1 MGDLQSEAS
10 GSDSENECLP
20 VERRAVVVGPSTD
33 DADDAETEEP
43 RDPLADYDDDETCVE
58 LMHARLTTLSDL
70 ELERFTSLEYLGLR
84 QNLIVDMSLVSTLSP
99 TLRDLDLYDNRIKR
113 ITGLD
118 ASPSLQ
124 SLDLSFNKIRTI
136 ENLDALQDLKEL
148 FLVSNRI
155 HVIENLS
162 ALRSLTYLELGANRI
177 RTIQGLDELTEL
189 EQLFLGKNKI
199 SRLENL
205 SSLKKLRVL
214 SIQSNR
220 IVAIE
225 GLEELTNL
233 EELYL
238 SHNGISEISGLDAN
252 TKLTIL
258 DVTSNQL
265 TRLSNITHLQV
276 LEDLWAS
283 GNQLTQ
289 FDNIEAECAVL
300 PELRT
305 VYFEFNPV
313 QRTQPANYRRKL
325 MLALPQITQIDA
337 TKCRSEPSMTF
348 VFGKLGKD
356 EEPTV
361 QSPTKQTVHS
371 TVKSTG
377 SVAETQAEMPADFVC
392 STRFA
397 DHFWSTDERCISVLM
412 HKLKSAKQT
421 CTDILHMA
429 TQRAQMEEDLGKRM
443 AKLARAG
450 LGTEEVGE
458 TKAAL
463 RTVRAEM
470 ESTARVHTDLAKQI
484 RTEIERPLSAFI
496 SDQRAKRRAQ
506 TSVIQKT
513 EGDRNTLRS
522 QLRKLQDKRRTDTK
536 RVGDLDLQVNG
547 LQGSGDPKLRA
558 KLERAQMQQRSTE
571 SEYTDVRERLKE
583 ADAQWYNVWRSACDV
598 FQILEEERVEQLKTT
613 LWAYTNLVSACCV
626 ADDESMERIRQDLE
640 KISVADD
647 ISEFIRTFGTG
658 APDPGLT
665 RASTQESG
673 DRTSKAETSDD
684 EGPAHG
690 SAVPVPTS
698 HSAQGNAQSNAMNS
712 MGPNNAMNTVGSNSN
727 AMNTVG
733 SNSQSMNTLNSS
745 SSYNAP
751 NGNMRSVNGTARSG
765 SIATAR
771 PQTQE
776 SMHQR
781 PVSMHAQASV
791 QPMMNG
797 HSPGWN
803 GRPTSAMHGAA
814 PDASYR
820 RASNNDMYGMANGMQ
835 MQPQQQPQF
844 VQRTNSQMAM
854 RGPETPPGYVYVN
867 NMDPRAPSSM
877 SAYRAN
883 GGTNSPVPMAS
894 QPPSNMNAYRAS
906 GNAQM
911 ANQQRPGTP
920 SQMDAYGVPRM
931 ESPRSRA
938 GTFNA
943 PAHTGTFGT
952 LTGTAQMQPF
962 AGHGSG
968 SAPGSPYQ
976 QQPSSRPSSAM
987 GGAQISGS
995 PHMGN
1000 ARPVSV
1006 MQQPQYVM
1014 QQPYRAATPVQQ
1026 QPQYVPMSRP
1036 PTQMSHS
1043 PVPQMHPQMG
1053 APSPHMH
1060 QRAPSVMGGAY
1071 SMPPSQQPPQPQQ
1084 QPHMMQQRSM
1094 SRVEQSGNSVSES
1107 GKEILFYVKVLYDYD
1122 ADNGKELTIRE
1133 GDVISVLAVSA
1144 DGWWEG
1150 EMTDRRTGR
1159 PIQGTFPSNF
1169 TDPISNLISQ

>member
-1 MGDLQSEAS
+1 MKY
-10 GSDSENECLP
+10 N
-20 VERRAVVVGPSTD
+20 
-33 DADDAETEEP
+33 
-43 RDPLADYDDDETCVE
+43 
-58 LMHARLTTLSDL
+58 
-70 ELERFTSLEYLGLR
+70 
-84 QNLIVDMSLVSTLSP
+84 
-99 TLRDLDLYDNRIKR
+99 
-113 ITGLD
+113 
-118 ASPSLQ
+118 
-124 SLDLSFNKIRTI
+124 
-136 ENLDALQDLKEL
+136 
-148 FLVSNRI
+148 
-155 HVIENLS
+155 
-162 ALRSLTYLELGANRI
+162 
-177 RTIQGLDELTEL
+177 
-189 EQLFLGKNKI
+189 I
-199 SRLENL
+199 S
-205 SSLKKLRVL
+205 S
-214 SIQSNR
+214 
-220 IVAIE
+220 
-225 GLEELTNL
+225 
-233 EELYL
+233 
-238 SHNGISEISGLDAN
+238 
-252 TKLTIL
+252 
-258 DVTSNQL
+258 
-265 TRLSNITHLQV
+265 
-276 LEDLWAS
+276 
-283 GNQLTQ
+283 
-289 FDNIEAECAVL
+289 
-300 PELRT
+300 
-305 VYFEFNPV
+305 
-313 QRTQPANYRRKL
+313 
-325 MLALPQITQIDA
+325 
-337 TKCRSEPSMTF
+337 F

-356 EEPTV
+356 EEPTP
-361 QSPTKQTVHS
+361 QSPTKQSMHN

-484 RTEIERPLSAFI
+484 RTEIERPLSSFI
-496 SDQRAKRRAQ
+496 ADQRAKRRAQ
-506 TSVIQKT
+506 TNIIQKT

-547 LQGSGDPKLRA
+547 LQGTGDPKLRA
-558 KLERAQMQQRSTE
+558 KLERAQMQQRATE

-598 FQILEEERVEQLKTT
+598 FQILEEERVEQLKTV

-626 ADDESMERIRQDLE
+626 SDDESMERIRQDLE

-647 ISEFIRTFGTG
+647 IAEFIRTFGTG
-658 APDPGLT
+658 APDPGLA
-665 RASTQESG
+665 RASTQRAEE
-673 DRTSKAETSDD
+673 DRQSKAETSDD
-684 EGPAHG
+684 EGPVHG

-698 HSAQGNAQSNAMNS
+698 HNVQGNSQGNSQGNASNNNGMNS
-712 MGPNNAMNTVGSNSN
+712 VGPNNAMNTVGSNSN

-733 SNSQSMNTLNSS
+733 SNNQSMNTLNSS

-751 NGNMRSVNGTARSG
+751 NSNMRSANGTARSG

-791 QPMMNG
+791 QPMMGG

-835 MQPQQQPQF
+835 MQPQQQQQF

-867 NMDPRAPSSM
+867 SMDPRAPSSM
-877 SAYRAN
+877 SAYRN
-883 GGTNSPVPMAS
+883 GTNSPVPMAS
-894 QPPSNMNAYRAS
+894 QPPNNMNAYRTS

-962 AGHGSG
+962 AGHASG

-976 QQPSSRPSSAM
+976 QQPSSRPTSAM

-1053 APSPHMH
+1053 ATPQMGAPSPHMH

-1071 SMPPSQQPPQPQQ
+1071 SMPPSQQPQP

-1094 SRVEQSGNSVSES
+1094 SRVEQSSNSVSES

>member
-1 MGDLQSEAS
+1 MKY
-10 GSDSENECLP
+10 N
-20 VERRAVVVGPSTD
+20 
-33 DADDAETEEP
+33 
-43 RDPLADYDDDETCVE
+43 
-58 LMHARLTTLSDL
+58 
-70 ELERFTSLEYLGLR
+70 
-84 QNLIVDMSLVSTLSP
+84 
-99 TLRDLDLYDNRIKR
+99 
-113 ITGLD
+113 
-118 ASPSLQ
+118 
-124 SLDLSFNKIRTI
+124 
-136 ENLDALQDLKEL
+136 
-148 FLVSNRI
+148 
-155 HVIENLS
+155 
-162 ALRSLTYLELGANRI
+162 
-177 RTIQGLDELTEL
+177 
-189 EQLFLGKNKI
+189 
-199 SRLENL
+199 
-205 SSLKKLRVL
+205 
-214 SIQSNR
+214 
-220 IVAIE
+220 
-225 GLEELTNL
+225 
-233 EELYL
+233 
-238 SHNGISEISGLDAN
+238 
-252 TKLTIL
+252 
-258 DVTSNQL
+258 
-265 TRLSNITHLQV
+265 
-276 LEDLWAS
+276 
-283 GNQLTQ
+283 
-289 FDNIEAECAVL
+289 
-300 PELRT
+300 
-305 VYFEFNPV
+305 
-313 QRTQPANYRRKL
+313 
-325 MLALPQITQIDA
+325 
-337 TKCRSEPSMTF
+337 F

-361 QSPTKQTVHS
+361 QSPTKQAVHN
-371 TVKSTG
+371 TVKSTS

-547 LQGSGDPKLRA
+547 LQGSGDPKLRT

-626 ADDESMERIRQDLE
+626 SDDESMERIRQDLE

-665 RASTQESG
+665 RASTQGSG

-684 EGPAHG
+684 EGPVHG
-690 SAVPVPTS
+690 SAVPVPAS
-698 HSAQGNAQSNAMNS
+698 HNVQGNSQSNAMNS
-712 MGPNNAMNTVGSNSN
+712 VGPNNAMNSVGSSSN
-727 AMNTVG
+727 AMNTMG
-733 SNSQSMNTLNSS
+733 SNNQSMNTLNSS

-751 NGNMRSVNGTARSG
+751 SGNMRSANGTARSG

-820 RASNNDMYGMANGMQ
+820 RASNNDMYGMANGMANGMQ
-835 MQPQQQPQF
+835 MQQQQQQQF

-854 RGPETPPGYVYVN
+854 RGPETPPGY
-867 NMDPRAPSSM
+867 
-877 SAYRAN
+877 
-883 GGTNSPVPMAS
+883 
-894 QPPSNMNAYRAS
+894 
-906 GNAQM
+906 
-911 ANQQRPGTP
+911 
-920 SQMDAYGVPRM
+920 
-931 ESPRSRA
+931 
-938 GTFNA
+938 
-943 PAHTGTFGT
+943 
-952 LTGTAQMQPF
+952 
-962 AGHGSG
+962 
-968 SAPGSPYQ
+968 
-976 QQPSSRPSSAM
+976 
-987 GGAQISGS
+987 
-995 PHMGN
+995 
-1000 ARPVSV
+1000 
-1006 MQQPQYVM
+1006 
-1014 QQPYRAATPVQQ
+1014 
-1026 QPQYVPMSRP
+1026 
-1036 PTQMSHS
+1036 
-1043 PVPQMHPQMG
+1043 
-1053 APSPHMH
+1053 
-1060 QRAPSVMGGAY
+1060 
-1071 SMPPSQQPPQPQQ
+1071 
-1084 QPHMMQQRSM
+1084 
-1094 SRVEQSGNSVSES
+1094 
-1107 GKEILFYVKVLYDYD
+1107 
-1122 ADNGKELTIRE
+1122 
-1133 GDVISVLAVSA
+1133 
-1144 DGWWEG
+1144 
-1150 EMTDRRTGR
+1150 
-1159 PIQGTFPSNF
+1159 
-1169 TDPISNLISQ
+1169 